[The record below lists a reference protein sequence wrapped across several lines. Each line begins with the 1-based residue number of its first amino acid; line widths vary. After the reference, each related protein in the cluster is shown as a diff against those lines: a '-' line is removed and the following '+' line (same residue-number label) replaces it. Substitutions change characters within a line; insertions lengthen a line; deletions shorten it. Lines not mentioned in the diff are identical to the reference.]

1 MDEALATA
9 LAQAALDHLRQQH
22 PALYRRTRRIG
33 PHTFRYLKAKT
44 FLKRYCRAVYGSGFK
59 AAIVQAKFPTLKQA
73 FHHFDLD
80 ALARMESVAPAL
92 AVLGNTRKARCFLQ
106 GAQAIAAEGFIA
118 FKRRLRRDGLAVLQ
132 ELPGIGP
139 VTQYQL
145 AKDIGLMDI
154 PKPDVWLRRMAA
166 LCDANNVFELVAYMA
181 EMTGESQRVIDAAL
195 WRYAVDGKLIMGKEP
210 ANAVARLKLHSTP

>member
-1 MDEALATA
+1 MDEALATT

-22 PALYRRTRRIG
+22 PAMYRRIRRIG
-33 PHTFRYLKAKT
+33 PDTFRYLKAKT
-44 FLKRYCRAVYGSGFK
+44 FLKLYCRAVYGSDFK
-59 AAIVQAKFPTLKQA
+59 AAIVQAKFPALKRA

-80 ALARMESVAPAL
+80 ALAQMESIVPAL
-92 AVLGNTRKARCFLQ
+92 AVLNNERKARCFLQ

-118 FKRRLRRDGLAVLQ
+118 FKRRLRRNGLAVLQ

-145 AKDIGLMDI
+145 AKDIGLMDV

-166 LCDANNVFELVAYMA
+166 LCGTEDVFELIAYMA
-181 EMTGESQRVIDAAL
+181 QVTGEPLRVIDAAL
-195 WRYAVDGKLIMGKEP
+195 WNYALDGKLPPIEKSE
-210 ANAVARLKLHSTP
+210 A

>member
-1 MDEALATA
+1 MDEALAMA

-22 PALYRRTRRIG
+22 PALYRRIRRIG
-33 PHTFRYLKAKT
+33 PDAFRYLKAKT
-44 FLKRYCRAVYGSGFK
+44 FLRLYCRAVYGSGFK
-59 AAIVQAKFPTLKQA
+59 ATIVQAKFPALKRA

-80 ALARMESVAPAL
+80 ALARMESITPAL
-92 AVLGNTRKARCFLQ
+92 AVLGNARKARCCVR
-106 GAQAIAAEGFIA
+106 GAQAIAAEGWTS

-145 AKDIGLMDI
+145 AKDIGLMDV

-166 LCDANNVFELVAYMA
+166 LCGANDVFELVAYMA
-181 EMTGESQRVIDAAL
+181 EVTGESQRVIDVAL
-195 WRYAVDGKLIMGKEP
+195 WCYAVDG
-210 ANAVARLKLHSTP
+210 RLTLSSRS

>member
-22 PALYRRTRRIG
+22 PALYQRIRRIG
-33 PHTFRYLKAKT
+33 PDTFRYLKAKT
-44 FLKRYCRAVYGSGFK
+44 FLKLYCRAVYGSGFK
-59 AAIVQAKFPTLKQA
+59 AAIVQTKFSALKRA
-73 FHHFDLD
+73 FYHFDLE
-80 ALARMESVAPAL
+80 ALARMESIAPAL
-92 AVLGNTRKARCFLQ
+92 AVLGNVRKARCFLQ
-106 GAQAIAAEGFIA
+106 GAQAIAAEGFIT

-145 AKDIGLMDI
+145 AKDIGLMDV

-166 LCDANNVFELVAYMA
+166 LCDARDVFALVTYMA
-181 EMTGESQRVIDAAL
+181 EVTGEPPRVIDAAL
-195 WRYAVDGKLIMGKEP
+195 WRYAVDG
-210 ANAVARLKLHSTP
+210 RLN

>member
-9 LAQAALDHLRQQH
+9 LAQAALDYLRQQH

-44 FLKRYCRAVYGSGFK
+44 FLRLYCRVVYGSGFK
-59 AAIVQAKFPTLKQA
+59 AAIVQAKFPALKQA
-73 FHHFDLD
+73 FHHFDLE
-80 ALARMESVAPAL
+80 ALARMESIILAL
-92 AVLGNTRKARCFLQ
+92 AVLGNVRKARCFVR
-106 GAQAIAAEGFIA
+106 GAQAIAAEGWLP
-118 FKRRLRRDGLAVLQ
+118 FKRRVRRDGLAALR

-145 AKDIGLMDI
+145 AKDIGLMDV

-166 LCDANNVFELVAYMA
+166 LCGARDVFELVAYMA
-181 EMTGESQRVIDAAL
+181 EVTNEPLRVIDVAL
-195 WRYAVDGKLIMGKEP
+195 WRYAVDRGLILGKRPSNPNSIP
-210 ANAVARLKLHSTP
+210 RFKLP